1 MSSILTNT
9 SAMVALQSLQSINDQ
24 LNSVQSQISTGKSVS
39 NSVDNAAVWA
49 ISTQMNSDVTGFT
62 GISNSLSLGAST
74 VAVANQA
81 ASSVTDYLTQMKT
94 KIIAAQDGNADRAS
108 LNNDITALKN
118 QINQVV
124 GAAQFNGVNLV
135 NGSQG
140 ASVSILSALDRDTSG
155 NITAAYISVATV
167 NLSSG
172 GYTAKAAF
180 DITNGT
186 GVSAA
191 GDTAGFTLDGTA
203 GGGSTNSGVIQIKN
217 TDPLAA
223 GDQISV
229 AIGGKTA
236 TYTVTTDDATATSVE
251 DMVAVGLKNAIDK
264 LGISG
269 LTVDFSDD
277 GTNPGTLTFTN
288 TGANDLNVAAQFS
301 NAGSGGLSAMSSINV
316 STGTGATAALATI
329 ETLLTT
335 AINASASFGSSST
348 QITSQA
354 DFVSKLTD
362 TLKTGIG
369 SLVDA
374 DMEAA
379 SARLQALQVQQ
390 QLGTQALSIANKAP
404 QNLLSL
410 FR

>member
-1 MSSILTNT
+1 MSSILTNS
-9 SAMVALQSLQSINDQ
+9 SAMVALQSLKSINDQ
-24 LNSVQSQISTGKSVS
+24 LNGVQNQISTGKSVS
-39 NSVDNAAVWA
+39 SAIDNAAVWA
-49 ISTQMNSDVTGFT
+49 ISTQMNSDVTGFM
-62 GISNSLSLGAST
+62 GISNSLSLGNST
-74 VAVANQA
+74 VTVANQA
-81 ASSVTDYLTQMKT
+81 STSVTDLLTQMKT
-94 KIIAAQDGNADRAS
+94 KIIAAQDGNADRTT
-108 LNNDITALKN
+108 LNNDITALKS
-118 QINQVV
+118 QIGQVV

-135 NGSQG
+135 EGSQG
-140 ASVSILSALDRDTSG
+140 ASINVLSALDRDTSG
-155 NITAAYISVATV
+155 AITAAYIAVSTAD
-167 NLSSG
+167 LSTG
-172 GYTAKAAF
+172 GYAAKAVF
-180 DITNGT
+180 DVTNGS

-203 GGGSTNSGVIQIKN
+203 GGGSTTTGVIQIDN

-223 GDQISV
+223 GDQVSV

-236 TYTVTTDDATATSVE
+236 TYTVSAADASATSVS
-251 DMVAVGLKNAIDK
+251 DMVAVGLKNSIDK
-264 LGISG
+264 LGIAG

-288 TGANDLNVAAQFS
+288 AGANDLNVGAQFK
-301 NAGSGGLSAMSSINV
+301 NAGAGGLSAMSGINV
-316 STGTGATAALATI
+316 SNAAGATSALATI
-329 ETLLTT
+329 ETLLNT
-335 AINASASFGSSST
+335 AINATASFGSSST
-348 QITSQA
+348 QITSQST
-354 DFVSKLTD
+354 FVSNLTD
-362 TLKTGIG
+362 KLKTGIG

>member
-9 SAMVALQSLQSINDQ
+9 SAMVALQTLQSINDQ
-24 LNSVQSQISTGKSVS
+24 LNTVQNQISTGKTVS

-49 ISTQMNSDVTGFT
+49 ISAQMNSDVTGFN
-62 GISNSLSLGAST
+62 GISDSLTLGAST

-81 ASSVTDYLTQMKT
+81 ANSVTNYLTQMKT

-108 LNNDITALKN
+108 LNDDITALKN

-124 GAAQFNGVNLV
+124 SSAQFNGVNLV
-135 NGSQG
+135 DGSQG
-140 ASVSILSALDRDTSG
+140 TAVNILSALDRDTSG
-155 NITAAYISVATV
+155 NVTAAFIAVATQ
-167 NLSSG
+167 NLASG
-172 GYTAKAAF
+172 GYTAKAVF
-180 DITNGT
+180 DATNTT
-186 GVSAA
+186 GVSGA
-191 GDTAGFTLDGTA
+191 GDTAAFTLDGTT
-203 GGGSTNSGVIQIKN
+203 GGGAATTGTIQIKN
-217 TDPLAA
+217 ADPLVA
-223 GDQISV
+223 GDKVSV
-229 AIGGKTA
+229 TIGGKIA
-236 TYTVTTDDATATSVE
+236 TYTVTAQDAAATSVE
-251 DMVAVGLKNAIDK
+251 DMVAVGLKNSIDK
-264 LGISG
+264 LGITG

-288 TGANDLNVAAQFS
+288 TGANDLSVAAQFG
-301 NAGSGGLSAMSSINV
+301 NAGSGGLAAMSSIDV
-316 STGTGATAALATI
+316 TTAAGASAALSKI
-329 ETLLTT
+329 ETLLAFSIKAT
-335 AINASASFGSSST
+335 ASFGSSST
-348 QITSQA
+348 RLTSQE
-354 DFVSKLTD
+354 DFVTKLAD

>member
-1 MSSILTNT
+1 MSSILTNS
-9 SAMVALQSLQSINDQ
+9 SAMVALQSLKSINDQ
-24 LNSVQSQISTGKSVS
+24 LNTVQNQISTGKSVS
-39 NSVDNAAVWA
+39 SAIDNAAVWA
-49 ISTQMNSDVTGFT
+49 ISTQMNSDVTGFM
-62 GISNSLSLGAST
+62 GISNSLSLGNSTVGVASQAST
-74 VAVANQA
+74 
-81 ASSVTDYLTQMKT
+81 SVTDLLTQMKT
-94 KIIAAQDGNADRAS
+94 KIIAAQDGNADRTS

-140 ASVSILSALDRDTSG
+140 GSVNILSALDRDTSG
-155 NITAAYISVATV
+155 NITAAYIAVAT
-167 NLSSG
+167 NDLSAG
-172 GYTAKAAF
+172 GYSAKAVF
-180 DITNGT
+180 DTTNGT

-191 GDTAGFTLDGTA
+191 GDTAGFTLDGTT
-203 GGGSTNSGVIQIKN
+203 GGGSANTGVIQIDN

-236 TYTVTTDDATATSVE
+236 TYTVTDTDATATSTS

-264 LGISG
+264 LGIAG
-269 LTVDFSDD
+269 LAVDFSDD

-288 TGANDLNVAAQFS
+288 TGGSDLNVGAQFK

-316 STGTGATAALATI
+316 STASGASSALSTI
-329 ETLLTT
+329 ESLLTT
-335 AINASASFGSSST
+335 SINATASFGSSST
-348 QITSQA
+348 QITSQST
-354 DFVSKLTD
+354 FVSSLTD
-362 TLKTGIG
+362 KLKSGIG